1 MPQSAFPFASTQI
14 HFFPRASQSV
24 FLRYP
29 LAEVH
34 ESIFVFLTVPSVAS
48 DMTHPTISER
58 ILPTVPGEVGIRGKS
73 DVSGK
78 RDGESA

>member
-1 MPQSAFPFASTQI
+1 MPI
-14 HFFPRASQSV
+14 HFSVTEQEV

-58 ILPTVPGEVGIRGKS
+58 ILPTVPGEVGIRGKFG
-73 DVSGK
+73 VSGK